1 MSLPS
6 TVSLGESTG
15 KKKGRV
21 LGLPYLTKQNK
32 TKNLNQL
39 AKLKASAGPCLEK

>member
-6 TVSLGESTG
+6 TVSLGESMG

-21 LGLPYLTKQNK
+21 LGLPFKQVILKQN
-32 TKNLNQL
+32 LNHL